1 MTIPAFGLG
10 TFRLKDDVVIASV
23 KTALELGY
31 RAVDTAQIYD
41 NEAAVGQAIAESGVP
56 RNELYITTKIWIENL
71 SKDKLIPSLKESLK
85 KLRTD
90 YVDLTLIHWPS
101 PGDAVSVEEFMQ
113 ALLEAK
119 KQGLTREIGISNFT
133 IPLMEKAIAAV
144 GADNIATNQIELS
157 PYLQNR
163 KVVDWAK
170 AHGIH
175 ITSYMTLAYGKA
187 LKDEVIARIAA
198 KHNATPAQVILAWA
212 MGEGYSVIPSSTRRE
227 NLASNLLAQ
236 DLHLDAEDKNA
247 IAALDCNDRLVSP
260 EGLAPAWDFVPLP
273 LFHSSCGSC
282 SYIFAQKVDK
292 CPNTCADGAIAVVNG
307 AERHFYRQTF
317 IGQQFHQFSPRD
329 LFINHII

>member
-71 SKDKLIPSLKESLK
+71 SKEKLIPSLKESLK

-113 ALLEAK
+113 AL
-119 KQGLTREIGISNFT
+119 
-133 IPLMEKAIAAV
+133 
-144 GADNIATNQIELS
+144 
-157 PYLQNR
+157 
-163 KVVDWAK
+163 
-170 AHGIH
+170 
-175 ITSYMTLAYGKA
+175 AYGKA
-187 LKDEVIARIAA
+187 LKDGVIAHIAA

-212 MGEGYSVIPSSTRRE
+212 MGEGYSVIPSSTKRE
-227 NLASNLLAQ
+227 NLASNLLALE
-236 DLHLDAEDKNA
+236 LHLDAEDKKA

-260 EGLAPAWDFVPLP
+260 EGLAPDWD
-273 LFHSSCGSC
+273 
-282 SYIFAQKVDK
+282 
-292 CPNTCADGAIAVVNG
+292 
-307 AERHFYRQTF
+307 
-317 IGQQFHQFSPRD
+317 
-329 LFINHII
+329 

>member
-31 RAVDTAQIYD
+31 RAIDTAQIYD
-41 NEAAVGQAIAESGVP
+41 NEAAVGQALAESGIP
-56 RNELYITTKIWIENL
+56 RGELFITTKIWTENL
-71 SKDKLIPSLKESLK
+71 SKEALLPSLQESLK

-101 PGDAVSVEEFMQ
+101 PNEAVSVEEFMQ

-119 KQGLTREIGISNFT
+119 ESGLTRQIGISNFT
-133 IPLMEKAIAAV
+133 IPLMEKAITAI
-144 GADNIATNQIELS
+144 GAENIATNQIELS

-170 AHGIH
+170 QHGIH

-187 LKDEVIARIAA
+187 LKDDTIQKIAD
-198 KHNATPAQVILAWA
+198 KHQATPAQVILAWA
-212 MGEGYSVIPSSTRRE
+212 MAEGYAVIPSSTKRE

-236 DLHLDAEDKNA
+236 QLKLDEADKAA
-247 IAALDCNDRLVSP
+247 IAALECNDRLVSP
-260 EGLAPAWDFVPLP
+260 EGLAPDWD
-273 LFHSSCGSC
+273 
-282 SYIFAQKVDK
+282 
-292 CPNTCADGAIAVVNG
+292 
-307 AERHFYRQTF
+307 
-317 IGQQFHQFSPRD
+317 
-329 LFINHII
+329 